1 MSETTAVPNPAEKQ
15 QQADASPGAVF
26 DWGVGSLLNLQ
37 ADMLAGTEA
46 TVSDWL
52 RRRHEAIADTQQLF
66 ARMRLGVD
74 PGEALK
80 AQRDW
85 TTRSLQRLAADT
97 DAYHSAARHLLD
109 RAPSWFPQSGWIRF
123 ARGVGS
129 AEASASQAAAT
140 RAAGKP
146 LRGVA
151 NRSD

>member
-1 MSETTAVPNPAEKQ
+1 MSESIAIPNSAEKQ
-15 QQADASPGAVF
+15 QQADTSPGAVF
-26 DWGVGSLLNLQ
+26 DWGVGPLLNLQ
-37 ADMLAGTEA
+37 ADMLAGAEA

-52 RRRHEAIADTQQLF
+52 RRRHEAIADTRQLI

-74 PGEALK
+74 PGEALE

-85 TTRSLQRLAADT
+85 VTRSLQRLAADS
-97 DAYHSAARHLLD
+97 DAYHSRARHLLD
-109 RAPSWFPQSGWIRF
+109 RVPSWFPPGGWIWFPRDE
-123 ARGVGS
+123 G

-151 NRSD
+151 SRSD